1 MHVHR
6 IHDGKEVGTIF
17 ARGAK
22 GRVDD
27 CEIWGNADAGV
38 TVQGDGSEAVV
49 AGCKCAGGRAG
60 AFFGGS
66 VIHF

>member
-49 AGCKCAGGRAG
+49 AGCKCA
-60 AFFGGS
+60 
-66 VIHF
+66 